1 MSRHFWQ
8 ACARGAGFS
17 FVELLVTIII
27 AGVIFAAMVPV
38 FVGATQKNASDSARL
53 QAANVA
59 QDKIEKIRQ
68 LSYGSIEADQA
79 DPDSTP
85 NLYNPSFADGQFG
98 PSTVLN
104 TGTGSRTIHTDYA
117 VERYPAA
124 TTGLTSQYKVVTVTA
139 YWDAPPAPVKR
150 VVLQTIV
157 YRQYSGP
164 PINDF
169 STDPVIDDG
178 GVMGDDDLA
187 SVTLSAHVDLSSGVI
202 PASLQ
207 FEIAAYG
214 GQTIDTQLVKT
225 SDTNPAADYW
235 YDGNGTFYWIWDC
248 STAANTVYDLQAT
261 AYSTDGFAGNTPHL
275 YPRIEH
281 TLPPA
286 PPSVVT
292 ATPGDHAANVSWG
305 MSPVSDLAS
314 YEVFRAESA
323 AGPWTN
329 LIATVEEPATTYLD
343 NTPPLVNGTTYY
355 YAVRAVTMDERRSA
369 FAYSDPV
376 TPGDSAD
383 TTAPTAPLSVTAAA
397 APAAATITLIWGA
410 AADPGLPSTGVA
422 GYEIW
427 RSPDGVDWGASS
439 LAYWTN
445 LLSLTYSDAAAG
457 WDTTWYYKIR
467 AVDGALNPG
476 AWSTTVHATTVEEPF
491 HDLRVS
497 VQKGAGNDCNVWVL
511 RSATSHYYDVGGVDR
526 GTSPPTGTYIA
537 KNGTVTFSDLPD
549 GAYVVYAATG
559 TVPGEKTYGATV
571 QAPFGTLTG
580 VSP

>member
-1 MSRHFWQ
+1 MNRHFWR
-8 ACARGAGFS
+8 ACDRGAGFS
-17 FVELLVTIII
+17 FVELLVTIVI
-27 AGVIFAAMVPV
+27 AGIAFAAMVPV
-38 FVGATQKNASDSARL
+38 FVGATQKNSSDSARL

-79 DPDSTP
+79 HTTSEP
-85 NLYNPSFADGQFG
+85 NLYNSSFADGQFG
-98 PSTVLN
+98 PSTTLY
-104 TGTGSRTIHTDYA
+104 TGSGQRKIYTDYT

-124 TTGLTSQYKVVTVTA
+124 ATGLASQYKVVTVTA

-164 PINDF
+164 PITDF
-169 STDPVIDDG
+169 STNPVIDDSG
-178 GVMGDDDLA
+178 IIGNDDLA

-202 PASLQ
+202 PASMQ

-225 SDTNPAADYW
+225 SDLNPAAGYW
-235 YDGNGTFYWIWDC
+235 YAGDGTFYWIWDC
-248 STAANTVYDLQAT
+248 SMAANTVYDLQAT

-292 ATPGDHAANVSWG
+292 AAPGDHAVNVSWG
-305 MSPVSDLAS
+305 KSSASDLAS

-329 LIATVEEPATTYLD
+329 LIATVKEPTTTYLD
-343 NTPPLVNGTTYY
+343 NTPPLVNGKTYF
-355 YAVRAVTMDERRSA
+355 YAVRAVTTGGRRSA
-369 FAYSDPV
+369 FVYSAPV
-376 TPGDSAD
+376 IPGDSAD
-383 TTAPTAPLSVTAAA
+383 TTGPTAPLSVTAVA
-397 APAAATITLIWGA
+397 APAAATITLTWEA
-410 AADPGLPSTGVA
+410 AADPGLPSTGIV
-422 GYEIW
+422 GYEVW
-427 RSPDGVDWGASS
+427 RSPNGVDWGASS

-445 LLSLTYSDAAAG
+445 LLNLTYPDAAAG
-457 WDTTWYYKIR
+457 WDTKWYYKIR
-467 AVDGALNPG
+467 AVDGALNQG
-476 AWSTTVHATTVEEPF
+476 AWSATVSATTVEEPF
-491 HDLRVS
+491 HDLRIS
-497 VQKGAGNDCNVWVL
+497 VQNGNGNDCNVWVL
-511 RSATSHYYDVGGVDR
+511 RSANSHYYDVDGDDR
-526 GTSPPTGTYIA
+526 GTSPPAGTYIA
-537 KNGTVTFSDLPD
+537 KNGTVAFSDLPD
-549 GAYVVYAATG
+549 GAYTIYAGTG
-559 TVPGEKTYGATV
+559 TAPGTKTYGATV

>member
-1 MSRHFWQ
+1 MNRHFWR
-8 ACARGAGFS
+8 ACDRAAGFS

-27 AGVIFAAMVPV
+27 AGIAFAAMVPV
-38 FVGATQKNASDSARL
+38 FVGATQKNSSDSARL

-68 LSYGSIEADQA
+68 LSYGSIEADQS
-79 DPDSTP
+79 DPASEP

-98 PSTVLN
+98 PSTPLS
-104 TGTGSRTIHTDYA
+104 TGSGTRTIYTDYT

-124 TTGLTSQYKVVTVTA
+124 ATGLASQYKVVTVTA

-164 PINDF
+164 PITDF
-169 STDPVIDDG
+169 STDPVIDDS
-178 GVMGDDDLA
+178 GVMGDEDLV
-187 SVTLSAHVDLSSGVI
+187 SVTLSAHVDLSSGVT

-207 FEIAAYG
+207 FEIAAYTG
-214 GQTIDTQLVKT
+214 LTIDTQLVET
-225 SDTNPAADYW
+225 SDTNPAAGYW

-281 TLPPA
+281 TLLPA
-286 PPSVVT
+286 PPTVVT
-292 ATPGDHAANVSWG
+292 ATPGDHAASVSWG
-305 MSPVSDLAS
+305 KSSASDLES
-314 YEVFRAESA
+314 YEVFRAGSA

-329 LIATVEEPATTYLD
+329 RIAIVDEPTTTYLD
-343 NTPPLVNGTTYY
+343 NTPPLDNGTTYF
-355 YAVRAVTMDERRSA
+355 YAVRAVTTDDRSVLVI
-369 FAYSDPV
+369 SGPV

-383 TTAPTAPLSVTAAA
+383 TSAPTAPLLVTATA
-397 APAAATITLIWGA
+397 APAAATITLTWSA
-410 AADPGLPSTGVA
+410 AADPGLPSTGVV

-427 RSPDGVDWGASS
+427 RSPDGVNWGEAS

-445 LLSLTYSDAAAG
+445 LLNLTYPDAAAG
-457 WDTTWYYKIR
+457 WDTTWHYRIR
-467 AVDGALNPG
+467 AVDGALNQG
-476 AWSTTVHATTVEEPF
+476 AWSTTVSATTVEEPF
-491 HDLRVS
+491 HDLRIS
-497 VQKGAGNDCNVWVL
+497 VQNGNGNACNVWVL
-511 RSATSHYYDVGGVDR
+511 RSATSHYYNVD
-526 GTSPPTGTYIA
+526 GEDQGANPPAGAYIA
-537 KNGTVTFSDLPD
+537 KNSTVTFSDLPD
-549 GAYVVYAATG
+549 GAYTVYAATG
-559 TVPGEKTYGATV
+559 TVPGTKTYGATV